1 LSARGKTRTP
11 EAPADLRAE
20 REQFVRNFLHKG
32 VELTEDLIA
41 ENQTLDQQVRSL
53 QDENVRLRAQLASND
68 AIRELLVTIEG
79 LERERKSL
87 LNRSDELER
96 QFQQHSERQN
106 EVEQELNN
114 LASLYVASF
123 QLSGTLSVG
132 RVVRHMCELLEQLVG
147 AQSFVLYIVSP
158 DGRRGVPV
166 GARGQGST
174 PAQQLPQIS
183 VEEGV
188 IGDVCLTG
196 VARVLDPEAA
206 RGPNE
211 PIAVLPLIFDAE
223 VVGIITI
230 MRLLPHKNAWVQVDQ
245 ELFKLLA
252 AHGATALIAANLYA
266 KEVGPRAALHDVLFH
281 LESERVRLLTEAE
294 AETGGDV

>member
-1 LSARGKTRTP
+1 LSSRKSRASD
-11 EAPADLRAE
+11 APADLRAE

-32 VELTEDLIA
+32 VELTEDLIR
-41 ENQTLDQQVRSL
+41 ENQGLDERVRLL

-68 AIRELLVTIEG
+68 AIRELLQKIEG

-87 LNRSDELER
+87 LNQSAELER
-96 QFQQHSERQN
+96 QFAQHTERHT

-132 RVVRHMCELLEQLVG
+132 RVVRHVCELLEQLVG
-147 AQSFVLYIVSP
+147 AQTFVLYIVSP
-158 DGRRGVPV
+158 DGMRALPI
-166 GARGQGST
+166 GARGHGQIQ
-174 PAQQLPQIS
+174 PQQLPSIA
-183 VEEGV
+183 VDDGL

-196 VARVLDPEAA
+196 VARVIEPGSQ
-206 RGPNE
+206 RNPNE
-211 PIAVLPLIFDAE
+211 PIAVLPLIFDSE

-230 MRLLPHKNAWVQVDQ
+230 QRLLPHKRNWARVDE
-245 ELFKLLA
+245 ELFKLLS

-266 KEVGPRAALHDVLFH
+266 KEVGPRAALHDVISH
-281 LESERVRLLTEAE
+281 LESERVRQLTEAE
-294 AETGGDV
+294 SEAGGDV